1 MQLTTEQKLRIAIMG
16 LAKGASL
23 TESNS
28 PYIGHPIY
36 IPRTNEKLEES
47 KEICQF
53 ISSVINETVF
63 LQFNGKYYV
72 LDNTS
77 CIELKQK
84 M

>member
-1 MQLTTEQKLRIAIMG
+1 MQLTTEQKLRIAVMG

-23 TESNS
+23 TESKS

-36 IPRTNEKLEES
+36 IPRPNEKLNES

-53 ISSVINETVF
+53 ISSLIHETIF
-63 LQFNGKYYV
+63 LQFNGSYYA
-72 LDNTS
+72 LDGTS
-77 CIELKQK
+77 CVALKQK